1 MSICNFKRIG
11 SNDSHVGNNTSKNY
25 RKRKKNVVK
34 AFDLEI
40 CFVAKEAGL
49 QLGQQSAFR

>member
-1 MSICNFKRIG
+1 MLGTTHLRI
-11 SNDSHVGNNTSKNY
+11 T
-25 RKRKKNVVK
+25 KKKKVMK

-49 QLGQQSAFR
+49 QLGQQSALHRL

>member
-1 MSICNFKRIG
+1 MIPMLVTTHRRIT
-11 SNDSHVGNNTSKNY
+11 DKEE
-25 RKRKKNVVK
+25 KKVVK